1 MSVAGTPILITAYTH
16 GKRTATQKLRGL
28 SRFHSA
34 NQSRSSL
41 NSWSC
46 QSKLIF
52 SETHPM
58 PKDHQLSRFCRFL
71 KSLRTAVPARKAS
84 SVGTC
89 VYTVELILA

>member
-1 MSVAGTPILITAYTH
+1 
-16 GKRTATQKLRGL
+16 
-28 SRFHSA
+28 
-34 NQSRSSL
+34 
-41 NSWSC
+41 
-46 QSKLIF
+46 
-52 SETHPM
+52 M